1 MDAAYYKG
9 VGSTT
14 AKATDKLT
22 SILADMNMIYQFQM
36 NIFLVAKETLLKKTA
51 SNSPSWNSGCVG
63 IENHLTQL
71 KGWAGSQTD
80 LSAAGTKGGRKRVV
94 TYISIIPRRTSAPPV
109 RERKR
114 RKQGTNYVHGGLL
127 GGERQT
133 NTNTTHLQIHLHF
146 HLKH

>member
-1 MDAAYYKG
+1 MELTSPPFLRTPPFDPPSPFPHLHTHPSQWTSCYANDNVPRKFELGFAMDAAYYKG

-80 LSAAGTKGGRKRVV
+80 LSAAGT
-94 TYISIIPRRTSAPPV
+94 
-109 RERKR
+109 
-114 RKQGTNYVHGGLL
+114 
-127 GGERQT
+127 
-133 NTNTTHLQIHLHF
+133 
-146 HLKH
+146 